1 MLRGLDDLCVERADD
16 AASATVGDL
25 GVDYGGFDVA
35 VTEEF
40 LNSADVVAAL
50 EEVGGEGVAEGV
62 ATDAL
67 CNNCRSHGLFEGFL

>member
-1 MLRGLDDLCVERADD
+1 MLRGLDNLRVERADD

-40 LNSADVVAAL
+40 LNGADVVAAL
-50 EEVGGEGVAEGV
+50 EEVGGEGVA
-62 ATDAL
+62 TDAL
-67 CNNCRSHGLFEGFL
+67 CNGCRSHGLFKGFL